1 MQPQAGRLICLASR
15 NASPEDVLQV
25 FVERPC
31 ALKLEQIVAW
41 EVHLGSKAES
51 LQRLSDKLNISL
63 DSFVFLDDNSFE
75 VEDVSR
81 SLPDVLMIHV
91 PGNLGNEDAFTQ
103 SLQHCWVLDAF
114 TGKVVTKEDQQRTQ
128 LYQQN
133 AARRLERSRHS
144 NLEDFLK
151 SLQVEIAIRQPS
163 TDDKARL
170 SQLLARTNQFN
181 TTQFRL
187 SEHEVESWC
196 VNDLRH
202 VLAAEVKDKYGEY
215 GLVGSVFCSFDDTAM
230 VVDCLAMSCRVLH
243 RGVEQQLLRMVA
255 EVAVAKGKEQIQVK
269 FRPSSKNDLARGFLA
284 RVAYLCTDIA
294 DDGERGSYTGYTS
307 YTMECGK
314 QNFTFSAQRLLQL
327 ESCQLLQD
335 FSETCMTDTFT
346 KDALR
351 REQKVLSW
359 TNVVDAEEWMG
370 VPLTQPVEPASWS
383 QLLMSISAMG
393 PEVPRSKNLFRFDE
407 ILLTFDI
414 F

>member
-1 MQPQAGRLICLASR
+1 M
-15 NASPEDVLQV
+15 
-25 FVERPC
+25 ERPC

-41 EVHLGSKAES
+41 EIHVGSKAES
-51 LQRLSDKLNISL
+51 LRRLSEKLNISL

-81 SLPDVLMIHV
+81 SLPDVLVIHV
-91 PGNLGNEDAFTQ
+91 PGNLGNEDELTR

-243 RGVEQQLLRMVA
+243 RGVEQQLLRTVA
-255 EVAVAKGKEQIQVK
+255 EVAVAKGKAQIQVK
-269 FRPSSKNDLARGFLA
+269 FRPASKNDLARGFLA

-294 DDGERGSYTGYTS
+294 DDGERGSYNGYTS
-307 YTMECGK
+307 CTMECGQ

-327 ESCQLLQD
+327 ESSQLLQD
-335 FSETCMTDTFT
+335 FSETMTDTFT

-370 VPLTQPVEPASWS
+370 VPITAITQPVEPASWS
-383 QLLMSISAMG
+383 QLLMSVSAMG
-393 PEVPRSKNLFRFDE
+393 PEVPRSKNHEKPRKTIWSDAFDFWFF
-407 ILLTFDI
+407 LTYLDNA
-414 F
+414 